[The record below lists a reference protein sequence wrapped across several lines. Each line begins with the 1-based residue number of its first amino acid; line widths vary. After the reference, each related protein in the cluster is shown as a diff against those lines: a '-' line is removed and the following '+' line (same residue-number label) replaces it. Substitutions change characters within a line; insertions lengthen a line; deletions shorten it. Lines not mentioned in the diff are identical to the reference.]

1 MLRKNDPNVWW
12 RKKEQ
17 PMSLTSSLYTGVT
30 GLLTYGKSLSV
41 IGNNLANVNT
51 VGFKHSRA
59 EFADLLTTV
68 EGRVEIGHGVR
79 LANTSRLF
87 TQGALQTTESVTD
100 LAIQGNGLFV
110 VRDAAGGTYYTRAGQ
125 FHVDK
130 LGRLVNGEGYT
141 VQGFQ
146 VDDSGTPIG
155 GLGAILLGDG
165 ISAPP
170 TVTTTLALAANLNA
184 ASKTPED
191 DWPGGAGTDAPQDE
205 WLAASNF
212 STTVTVY
219 DSLGQAHDLT
229 FLFRKTDTNTWDYR
243 VVAPITDLEAEP
255 ENPDNWKAVGEGS
268 LKFTEDGVLDI
279 EGSTLNDIEL
289 TDLVSGAADLT
300 ISKDTLDLSGFTQY
314 AQPSAVSLIQQDG
327 TGAGA
332 LVGIDIDQQGIVTGR
347 FSNGSTRALYRVAL
361 ADFASVEGLLP
372 VGNTLFAQSSES
384 GSALI
389 GTPGTGSF
397 GTVVSGGLELSTVD
411 VTQEFVSLIASQR
424 GFQVNSR
431 VVTVADQMYEEVA
444 NLKR

>member
-1 MLRKNDPNVWW
+1 
-12 RKKEQ
+12 
-17 PMSLTSSLYTGVT
+17 MSLTSSLYTGVT

-59 EFADLLTTV
+59 EFADLLTTA

-79 LANTSRLF
+79 LADTARLF

-110 VRDAAGGTYYTRAGQ
+110 VKDTAGGTFYTRAGQ

-130 LGRLVNGEGYT
+130 LGRLVNSEGYT

-146 VDDSGTPIG
+146 VDETGIPVG
-155 GLGAILLGDG
+155 GLGSIILGDG
-165 ISAPP
+165 VSAPP
-170 TVTTTLALAANLNA
+170 TITSKITLTANLDA
-184 ASKTPED
+184 TAKTPTSE
-191 DWPGGAGTDAPQDE
+191 WPGSAGTDAPPEE

-219 DSLGQAHDLT
+219 DSLGKAHDLT
-229 FLFRKTDTNTWDYR
+229 FLFRKTDTNAWEYKAVT
-243 VVAPITDLEAEP
+243 PITNLQAEP
-255 ENPDNWKAVGEGS
+255 ENPDNWMAVGEGS
-268 LKFTEDGVLDI
+268 LAFNDDGTLDT
-279 EGSTLNDIEL
+279 EGSTLNDITL
-289 TDLVSGAADLT
+289 TGLVDGAADLT
-300 ISKDTLDLSGFTQY
+300 IAAADLDLAGFTQY

-347 FSNGSTRALYRVAL
+347 FSNGSSRTLYRVAL
-361 ADFASVEGLLP
+361 AGFPSVEGLLP
-372 VGNTLFAQSSES
+372 VGSTLFAQSSES
-384 GSALI
+384 GNALI

-397 GTVVSGGLELSTVD
+397 GTVISGGLELSTVD